1 VRWLARLLRRPR
13 RIEVFSQML
22 EGMYTAA
29 AGMAAQQSRLD
40 AVANDLANAS
50 TTGYKHVR
58 VAYRD
63 LAYTQ
68 GTSGATTAVRVGSGA
83 AATMI
88 GRDNGQGAFQETGRN
103 LDVAVEGLGYI
114 QVRSGTQR
122 SLTRDGN
129 LQIDGQGRLA
139 MQDGALLDPPVTLPR
154 GSTEDQVD
162 IGADGTVSV
171 AGKVAGKITL
181 VNVANPAGLDGGAD
195 NRFQATAASG
205 AVSAAPRTTA
215 LRTGVLEGSN
225 VDMGEAMT
233 DMMDA
238 QRSFEL
244 ASKAIQMADQVQ
256 EIANGIK
263 R

>member
-1 VRWLARLLRRPR
+1 
-13 RIEVFSQML
+13 ML

-58 VAYRD
+58 MAYRD

-68 GTSGATTAVRVGSGA
+68 GNAGATAAIRVGSGA
-83 AATMI
+83 AASMI
-88 GRDNGQGAFQETGRN
+88 GRDNAQGASQETGRT
-103 LDVAVEGLGYI
+103 LDVTIEGPGYM
-114 QVRSGTQR
+114 QVRSGGQR

-129 LQIDGQGRLA
+129 LQIDSQGRLA
-139 MQDGALLDPPVTLPR
+139 MQDGALLDPPITLPK
-154 GSTEDQVD
+154 GTSEDQVA

-171 AGKVAGKITL
+171 GGKAAGKITL

-195 NRFQATAASG
+195 NRFQATATSG
-205 AVSAAPRTTA
+205 AISAAPRTT
-215 LRTGVLEGSN
+215 LLHSGVIEASN
-225 VDMGEAMT
+225 VDLGSAMT

-244 ASKAIQMADQVQ
+244 ASKAITMTDQVQ

>member
-1 VRWLARLLRRPR
+1 
-13 RIEVFSQML
+13 ML

-50 TTGYKHVR
+50 TTGYKSVR

-63 LAYTQ
+63 LAYTA
-68 GTSGATTAVRVGSGA
+68 GAPGATTALRLGSGA
-83 AATMI
+83 AAAMI
-88 GRDNGQGAFQETGRN
+88 GRNDAQGASQETGRS
-103 LDVAVEGLGYI
+103 LDVAIQGPGYI
-114 QVRSGTQR
+114 QVKNAAGQR

-129 LQIDGQGRLA
+129 LQVDAQGRLA
-139 MQDGALLDPPVTLPR
+139 MQDGALLDPPVTVPK
-154 GSTEDQVD
+154 GTTEDQITV
-162 IGADGTVSV
+162 GADGTIT
-171 AGKVAGKITL
+171 ANGKTAGKITL

-195 NRFQATAASG
+195 NRFQATATSG
-205 AVSAAPRTTA
+205 AVSPAPRTTLLA
-215 LRTGVLEGSN
+215 SGVLEGSN
-225 VDMGEAMT
+225 VDMGQAMA

-244 ASKAIQMADQVQ
+244 ASKAIQMSDQVQ

>member
-1 VRWLARLLRRPR
+1 
-13 RIEVFSQML
+13 ML

-68 GTSGATTAVRVGSGA
+68 GTVGATTAVRVGSGA

-88 GRDNGQGAFQETGRN
+88 GRDNAQGAFQETGRM
-103 LDVAVEGLGYI
+103 LDVAVEGNGYI

-129 LQIDGQGRLA
+129 LQIDAQGRLA
-139 MQDGALLDPPVTLPR
+139 MQDGALLDPPVTLPM
-154 GSTEDQVD
+154 GTTEDQVD
-162 IGADGTVSV
+162 IGSDGTVSV
-171 AGKVAGKITL
+171 AGKAAGKITL

-195 NRFQATAASG
+195 NRFQATAVSG

-225 VDMGEAMT
+225 VDMGTAMT

-244 ASKAIQMADQVQ
+244 ASKAITMADQVQ

>member
-1 VRWLARLLRRPR
+1 
-13 RIEVFSQML
+13 ML

-50 TTGYKHVR
+50 TTGYKAVR

-63 LAYTQ
+63 LAYTA
-68 GTSGATTAVRVGSGA
+68 GAPGATTALRLGSGA
-83 AATMI
+83 AASMI
-88 GRDNGQGAFQETGRN
+88 GRNDAQGASQETGRS
-103 LDVAVEGLGYI
+103 LDVAIQGPGYI
-114 QVRSGTQR
+114 QVKNGGQR

-129 LQIDGQGRLA
+129 LQVDAQGRIA
-139 MQDGALLDPPVTLPR
+139 MQDGALLDPPVTVPK
-154 GSTEDQVD
+154 GTTEDQ
-162 IGADGTVSV
+162 IAIAADGTVSV
-171 AGKVAGKITL
+171 NGKAAGKITL

-195 NRFQATAASG
+195 NRFQATATSG
-205 AVSAAPRTTA
+205 AVSPAPRTTVLA
-215 LRTGVLEGSN
+215 AGVLEGSN
-225 VDMGEAMT
+225 VDMAQAMT

-244 ASKAIQMADQVQ
+244 ASKAIQMSDQVQ

>member
-13 RIEVFSQML
+13 RIEVLSQML

-68 GTSGATTAVRVGSGA
+68 GTVGATTAVRFGSGA

-88 GRDNGQGAFQETGRN
+88 GRDNGQGAFQETGRT
-103 LDVAVEGLGYI
+103 LDVAVEGNGYI

-129 LQIDGQGRLA
+129 LQIDAQGRLA

-154 GSTEDQVD
+154 GTTEDQVD
-162 IGADGTVSV
+162 IASDGSVSV
-171 AGKVAGKITL
+171 AGKAAGKITL

-205 AVSAAPRTTA
+205 AISAAPRTTA